1 MGGFPYKPRGIF
13 LMVFSGWFAIFLS
26 MNLFGTGSG

>member
-1 MGGFPYKPRGIF
+1 MRGFPYEPPGIS
-13 LMVFSGWFAIFLS
+13 LMVFSGWFATFLS